1 MIAAALLALV
11 LAESPAP
18 PAAAPPTPAPAAP
31 APAPVPAGPLVPDW
45 KPLDPANTVVMDTT
59 KGRVI
64 IELRP
69 DIAPL
74 ATARIKVLARQGY
87 YDGALFYRVLKAFMA
102 QGGDKGDKQYTSK
115 LPNLKAEFT
124 FRRTPNLAFTSVGTT
139 PMGEVGFVGSLPV
152 MIDAPAEGA
161 PPTAAPRGW
170 TYFCSGVMSM
180 PHGNNPDSA
189 NSQIFLL
196 RSNAHAFNLE
206 KTFTALGR
214 IVWGQSAID
223 KMNDGFPPPNPD
235 KMTKVRVLADIPAAQ
250 RPKIQVMN
258 TAGAAFAALA
268 AEALKK
274 PNATL
279 CDIQVPVQEG

>member
-1 MIAAALLALV
+1 VIAAALLALV
-11 LAESPAP
+11 LAEAAAPPAA
-18 PAAAPPTPAPAAP
+18 PAAAPPAP
-31 APAPVPAGPLVPDW
+31 APTPAGPPVPDW
-45 KPLDPANTVVMDTT
+45 KPLDPANTIVMDTT

-74 ATARIKVLARQGY
+74 AAARIKVLARQGY
-87 YDGALFYRVLKAFMA
+87 YDGALFYRVLKGFMA

-124 FRRTPNLAFTSVGTT
+124 FRRTPTLAFTSVGTT

-161 PPTAAPRGW
+161 NPATPPRGW

-214 IVWGQSAID
+214 IVSGQGAVD
-223 KMNDGFPPPNPD
+223 AMNDGFPPPNPD

-258 TAGAAFAALA
+258 TAGPAFAALA